1 MNLIVDIHT
10 RLYFPQNSINLIV
23 DVYDADAEPNNDD
36 ELIDTLTFTFNSST
50 PVSSQFL
57 PILQSSDRQ
66 VGTLNTSYRIT
77 CFTGYC
83 GSDCEIVCNDIPRN
97 NCKCKHFKLNL
108 IKRSF

>member
-10 RLYFPQNSINLIV
+10 RLYFPQNSTNLIV
-23 DVYDADAEPNNDD
+23 GIYDVDANNDD
-36 ELIDTLTFTFNSST
+36 DLIDTLTFTFNSST

-57 PILQSSDRQ
+57 PILQSSDHQ

-83 GSDCEIVCNDIPRN
+83 GTDCENLCSKYKINYKQFETLCPSTIV
-97 NCKCKHFKLNL
+97 
-108 IKRSF
+108 